1 MDLFVYLAC
10 VIAIAALACGH
21 QGEDFPIRLGG
32 TWRYLTASRTGWRGF
47 RDDGVPERPAEAR
60 VAHSRPS
67 WAQPDTEEA
76 A

>member
-32 TWRYLTASRTGWRGF
+32 AWRYLTAARTGGRGF
-47 RDDGVPERPAEAR
+47 RDDGAPERAAEAR

-67 WAQPDTEEA
+67 WAQPDKDA